1 MLDLI
6 EKIAAAVAVK
16 GSQWPIYGG
25 GELDRTEFLTSS
37 ENTRCLRELKFN
49 KLTPPEIAHWGFF
62 ERGHSVEAWVV
73 GKLVEV
79 LGDNDLFAYHGD
91 RQRSFL
97 DRSNGLSGTPDGLW
111 SVKKGRKWQHT
122 LLEFKSIDP
131 RTNLERIT
139 EPKTQHWA
147 QVQQNMYLL
156 QHNGFDVTKAVV
168 LYIDA
173 SDFQRHKQFEVIYDP
188 AAVVQ
193 FTERAARLFAAETPA
208 DLPAEG
214 LTNSGCDYCAF
225 TEQCSAIQMATKAAR
240 PNELPTP
247 AKMPTF
253 TPRGVTET
261 IREYAEIKTDM
272 KDMEVRASALADT
285 IKAYAQDTG
294 VDLISTSKYV
304 AKVESIAG
312 RKTLDLPSY
321 EAATGIPAEGYYKV
335 GKPSL
340 RLEVKPVVE
349 E

>member
-1 MLDLI
+1 
-6 EKIAAAVAVK
+6 
-16 GSQWPIYGG
+16 
-25 GELDRTEFLTSS
+25 
-37 ENTRCLRELKFN
+37 
-49 KLTPPEIAHWGFF
+49 
-62 ERGHSVEAWVV
+62 
-73 GKLVEV
+73 
-79 LGDNDLFAYHGD
+79 
-91 RQRSFL
+91 
-97 DRSNGLSGTPDGLW
+97 
-111 SVKKGRKWQHT
+111 
-122 LLEFKSIDP
+122 
-131 RTNLERIT
+131 
-139 EPKTQHWA
+139 
-147 QVQQNMYLL
+147 MYLL

-168 LYIDA
+168 LYVDA
-173 SDFQRHKQFEVIYDP
+173 SDFQRQKQFEVTYDP

-193 FTERAARLFAAETPA
+193 FTERAAKLFAAETPA

-261 IREYAEIKTDM
+261 IREYAEIKTEM

-294 VDLISTSKYV
+294 AELISTSKYV
-304 AKVESIAG
+304 ARVESIAG